1 MLVRCGAG
9 TYAEG
14 VTPTPPPVPP
24 TTTFGGQA
32 VVEGVMIR
40 GPRTMSVAVRRPD
53 GEIQTRSDLLGVLFT
68 GPLRRVP
75 LVRGVIVL
83 LETMVLGAK
92 ALTWSSAI
100 ASGEVDADGEPQALT
115 RVEGAFMVVMMLL
128 AAAIFFVGPVLVT
141 AWLDGH
147 MPLWAVL
154 AMEGGVRVAL
164 LLGYVWAIGRSDDVR
179 RVFQYH
185 GAEHMTIAAHE
196 DGRDLT
202 VPAVRRYPKE
212 HPRCGTSFL
221 LTVAVVS
228 IVVFAFAGTEPM
240 WWRFASRLVLV
251 PLVAA
256 VSYEAIRFAGFHQGW
271 PVVRLLFAGNIA
283 LQMLTTRDPD
293 DEHIQVAIRALDDV
307 IEAERTVEA

>member
-1 MLVRCGAG
+1 M
-9 TYAEG
+9 
-14 VTPTPPPVPP
+14 TPTPPPVPP

-128 AAAIFFVGPVLVT
+128 AAAIFFAGPVLVT

-202 VPAVRRYPKE
+202 
-212 HPRCGTSFL
+212 
-221 LTVAVVS
+221 
-228 IVVFAFAGTEPM
+228 
-240 WWRFASRLVLV
+240 
-251 PLVAA
+251 
-256 VSYEAIRFAGFHQGW
+256 
-271 PVVRLLFAGNIA
+271 
-283 LQMLTTRDPD
+283 
-293 DEHIQVAIRALDDV
+293 
-307 IEAERTVEA
+307 